1 MTDDDTLAMCYQAI
15 GDTAT
20 EISQAYSDFGD
31 LVGYYMGQT
40 STTLQLRLFR
50 PLTLETSLYLLSLL
64 DTTSEIYADIYQETK
79 KLAKELEVSSLEECL
94 TAYKQEPDR
103 VAHFV
108 TSCQQVV
115 GSDALWHSMR
125 RKDAPPQ
132 ETISDRGYVVI
143 KRAAEKIEEVVA
155 NVTAADL

>member
-1 MTDDDTLAMCYQAI
+1 MTDDDKLAMCYQVI

-50 PLTLETSLYLLSLL
+50 PLALETSLYLLSLL
-64 DTTSEIYADIYQETK
+64 DITSEFYADIHQETK
-79 KLAKELEVSSLEECL
+79 KLADELEVPSLEERL
-94 TAYKQEPDR
+94 ATYKQGTDS
-103 VAHFV
+103 VTLFV
-108 TSCQQVV
+108 TACQQVV
-115 GSDALWHSMR
+115 GSDALWLSMR
-125 RKDAPPQ
+125 RKDTPPQ

-143 KRAAEKIEEVVA
+143 KSAAEKIEEVVES
-155 NVTAADL
+155 LK

>member
-1 MTDDDTLAMCYQAI
+1 MTDDDKLAMCYQVI

-50 PLTLETSLYLLSLL
+50 PLALETSLYLLSLL
-64 DTTSEIYADIYQETK
+64 DITSEFYADIHQETK
-79 KLAKELEVSSLEECL
+79 KLADELEVPSLEERL
-94 TAYKQEPDR
+94 ATYKQGTDS
-103 VAHFV
+103 VTLFV
-108 TSCQQVV
+108 TACQQVV
-115 GSDALWHSMR
+115 GSDALWLSMR
-125 RKDAPPQ
+125 RKDTPPQ

-143 KRAAEKIEEVVA
+143 KSAAEKIAEVL
-155 NVTAADL
+155 NSLH

>member
-1 MTDDDTLAMCYQAI
+1 MTNDDKLAMCYQVI

-50 PLTLETSLYLLSLL
+50 PLALETSLYLLSLL
-64 DTTSEIYADIYQETK
+64 DITSEFYADIHQETK
-79 KLAKELEVSSLEECL
+79 KLADELEVPSLEERL
-94 TAYKQEPDR
+94 ATYKQGTDS
-103 VAHFV
+103 VSHFV
-108 TSCQQVV
+108 TACQQVV
-115 GSDALWHSMR
+115 GSDALWLSMR
-125 RKDAPPQ
+125 RKDTPPQ

-143 KRAAEKIEEVVA
+143 KSAAEKIAEVV
-155 NVTAADL
+155 NSLH

>member
-1 MTDDDTLAMCYQAI
+1 MTDDDKLAMCYQVI

-50 PLTLETSLYLLSLL
+50 PLVLETSLYLLSLL
-64 DTTSEIYADIYQETK
+64 DSASEVYADIHQETE
-79 KLAKELEVSSLEECL
+79 KLAEELEVSSLEERL
-94 TAYKQEPDR
+94 ATYKQGTDS
-103 VAHFV
+103 VTLFV
-108 TSCQQVV
+108 TACQQVV
-115 GSDALWHSMR
+115 GSDALWLSMR
-125 RKDAPPQ
+125 RKDTPPQ

-143 KRAAEKIEEVVA
+143 KSAAEKIQKVVESL
-155 NVTAADL
+155 TL

>member
-1 MTDDDTLAMCYQAI
+1 MTDDDKLAMCYQVI

-50 PLTLETSLYLLSLL
+50 PLALETSLYLLSLL
-64 DTTSEIYADIYQETK
+64 DITSEFYADIHQETK
-79 KLAKELEVSSLEECL
+79 KLADELEVPSLEERL
-94 TAYKQEPDR
+94 ATYKQGTDS
-103 VAHFV
+103 VTLFV
-108 TSCQQVV
+108 TACQQVV
-115 GSDALWHSMR
+115 GSDALWLSMR
-125 RKDAPPQ
+125 RKDTPPQ

-143 KRAAEKIEEVVA
+143 KSAAEKIQKVVESL
-155 NVTAADL
+155 TL

>member
-1 MTDDDTLAMCYQAI
+1 MTDDDKLATCYQII

-40 STTLQLRLFR
+40 STTMQLRLFR
-50 PLTLETSLYLLSLL
+50 PLALETSLYLLSLL
-64 DTTSEIYADIYQETK
+64 DTTSEIYADILEETK
-79 KLAKELEVSSLEECL
+79 KLAEELEVSSLEESL

-103 VAHFV
+103 VTHFV
-108 TSCQQVV
+108 TACQQIV
-115 GSDALWHSMR
+115 GSDALWLSMR
-125 RKDAPPQ
+125 RKDTPPQ

-143 KRAAEKIEEVVA
+143 KRAAEKIEEIVESIS
-155 NVTAADL
+155 T

>member
-1 MTDDDTLAMCYQAI
+1 MTDDDKLAMCYQVI

-50 PLTLETSLYLLSLL
+50 PLALETSLYLLSLL
-64 DTTSEIYADIYQETK
+64 DSTSEFYADIHQETK
-79 KLAKELEVSSLEECL
+79 KLADELEVPSLEERL
-94 TAYKQEPDR
+94 ATYKQGTDS
-103 VAHFV
+103 VSHFV
-108 TSCQQVV
+108 TACQQVV
-115 GSDALWHSMR
+115 GSDALWLSMR
-125 RKDAPPQ
+125 RKDTPPQ

-143 KRAAEKIEEVVA
+143 KSAAEKIAEVV
-155 NVTAADL
+155 NSLH

>member
-1 MTDDDTLAMCYQAI
+1 MTDDDKLAMCYQVI

-50 PLTLETSLYLLSLL
+50 PLALETSLYLLSLL
-64 DTTSEIYADIYQETK
+64 DSTSEFYADIHQETK
-79 KLAKELEVSSLEECL
+79 KLADELEVPSLEERL
-94 TAYKQEPDR
+94 ATYKQGTDS
-103 VAHFV
+103 VTLFV
-108 TSCQQVV
+108 TACQQVV
-115 GSDALWHSMR
+115 GSDALWLSMR
-125 RKDAPPQ
+125 RKDTPPQ

-143 KRAAEKIEEVVA
+143 KSAAEKIEEVVES
-155 NVTAADL
+155 LK

>member
-1 MTDDDTLAMCYQAI
+1 MTDDDKLAMCYQVI

-50 PLTLETSLYLLSLL
+50 PLALETSLYLLSLL
-64 DTTSEIYADIYQETK
+64 DTTSEFYTDIHQETE
-79 KLAKELEVSSLEECL
+79 KLAEELEVPSLEERL
-94 TAYKQEPDR
+94 ATYKQGTDS
-103 VAHFV
+103 VSHFV
-108 TSCQQVV
+108 TACQQVV
-115 GSDALWHSMR
+115 GSDALWLSMR
-125 RKDAPPQ
+125 RKDTPPQ

-143 KRAAEKIEEVVA
+143 KSAAEKIAEVV
-155 NVTAADL
+155 NSLH

>member
-1 MTDDDTLAMCYQAI
+1 MTNDDKLAMCYQVI

-50 PLTLETSLYLLSLL
+50 PLALETSLYLLSLL
-64 DTTSEIYADIYQETK
+64 DSTSEFYADIHQETK
-79 KLAKELEVSSLEECL
+79 KLADELEVPSLEERL
-94 TAYKQEPDR
+94 ATYKQGTDS
-103 VAHFV
+103 VSHFV
-108 TSCQQVV
+108 TACQQVV
-115 GSDALWHSMR
+115 GSDALWLSMR
-125 RKDAPPQ
+125 RKDTPPQ

-143 KRAAEKIEEVVA
+143 KSAAEKIAEVV
-155 NVTAADL
+155 NSLH

>member
-1 MTDDDTLAMCYQAI
+1 MTDDDKLAMCYQVI

-50 PLTLETSLYLLSLL
+50 PLALETSLYLLSLL
-64 DTTSEIYADIYQETK
+64 DSTSEFYADIHQETE
-79 KLAKELEVSSLEECL
+79 KLAEELEVPSLEERL
-94 TAYKQEPDR
+94 ATYKHGTDS
-103 VAHFV
+103 VTLFV
-108 TSCQQVV
+108 SACQQVV
-115 GSDALWHSMR
+115 GSDALWLSMR
-125 RKDAPPQ
+125 RKDSPPQ

-143 KRAAEKIEEVVA
+143 KSAAEKIQKVVESL
-155 NVTAADL
+155 TL

>member
-1 MTDDDTLAMCYQAI
+1 MTDDDKLAMCYQVI

-50 PLTLETSLYLLSLL
+50 PLALETSLYLLSLL
-64 DTTSEIYADIYQETK
+64 DSTSKFYADIHQETEQ
-79 KLAKELEVSSLEECL
+79 LAEELEVPSLKERL
-94 TAYKQEPDR
+94 TTYEQGTDS
-103 VAHFV
+103 VALFV
-108 TSCQQVV
+108 TACQQVV
-115 GSDALWHSMR
+115 GSDALWLSMR
-125 RKDAPPQ
+125 RKDTPPQ

-143 KRAAEKIEEVVA
+143 KSAAEKIQKAVESL
-155 NVTAADL
+155 T

>member
-1 MTDDDTLAMCYQAI
+1 MTNDDKLAMCYQVI

-50 PLTLETSLYLLSLL
+50 PLALETSLYLLSLL
-64 DTTSEIYADIYQETK
+64 DITSEFYADIHQETK
-79 KLAKELEVSSLEECL
+79 KLADELEVPSLEERL
-94 TAYKQEPDR
+94 ATYKQGTDS
-103 VAHFV
+103 VTLFV
-108 TSCQQVV
+108 TACQQVV
-115 GSDALWHSMR
+115 GSDALWLSMR
-125 RKDAPPQ
+125 RKDTPPQ

-143 KRAAEKIEEVVA
+143 KSAAEKIEEVVES
-155 NVTAADL
+155 LK

>member
-1 MTDDDTLAMCYQAI
+1 MTDEDKLAMCYQVI

-50 PLTLETSLYLLSLL
+50 PLALETSLYLLSLF
-64 DTTSEIYADIYQETK
+64 DTTSEFYADILQETE
-79 KLAKELEVSSLEECL
+79 KLAEALEVPFLEERL
-94 TAYKQEPDR
+94 AAYKQKTDS
-103 VAHFV
+103 VSHFI
-108 TSCQQVV
+108 TACQQVV
-115 GSDALWHSMR
+115 GSDALWLSMR
-125 RKDAPPQ
+125 RKDTPPQ

-143 KRAAEKIEEVVA
+143 KSAAEKMGEVVKS
-155 NVTAADL
+155 LK

>member
-1 MTDDDTLAMCYQAI
+1 MTDDDKLAMCYQVI

-50 PLTLETSLYLLSLL
+50 PLALETSLYLLSLL
-64 DTTSEIYADIYQETK
+64 DSASEFYADIHQETE
-79 KLAKELEVSSLEECL
+79 KLAEELEVPSLEERL
-94 TAYKQEPDR
+94 ATYKQGTDS
-103 VAHFV
+103 VMLFV
-108 TSCQQVV
+108 TACQQVV
-115 GSDALWHSMR
+115 GSDALWLSMR
-125 RKDAPPQ
+125 RKDTPPQ

-143 KRAAEKIEEVVA
+143 KSAAEKIEEVL
-155 NVTAADL
+155 TSLK

>member
-1 MTDDDTLAMCYQAI
+1 MTDDDKLAMCYQVI

-50 PLTLETSLYLLSLL
+50 PLALETSLYLLSLL
-64 DTTSEIYADIYQETK
+64 DSASEFYADIHQETE
-79 KLAKELEVSSLEECL
+79 KLAEELEVPSLEERL
-94 TAYKQEPDR
+94 ATYKQGTDS
-103 VAHFV
+103 VTLFV
-108 TSCQQVV
+108 TACQQVV
-115 GSDALWHSMR
+115 GSDALWLSMR
-125 RKDAPPQ
+125 RKDTPPQ

-143 KRAAEKIEEVVA
+143 KSAAEKIEEVVESFK
-155 NVTAADL
+155 

>member
-1 MTDDDTLAMCYQAI
+1 MTNDDKLTMCYQVI

-50 PLTLETSLYLLSLL
+50 PLALETSLYLLSLL
-64 DTTSEIYADIYQETK
+64 DITSEFYADIHQETK
-79 KLAKELEVSSLEECL
+79 KLADELEVPSLEERL
-94 TAYKQEPDR
+94 ATYKQGTDS
-103 VAHFV
+103 VTLFV
-108 TSCQQVV
+108 TACQQVV
-115 GSDALWHSMR
+115 GSDALWLSMR
-125 RKDAPPQ
+125 RKDTPPQ

-143 KRAAEKIEEVVA
+143 KSAAEKIEEVVESFK
-155 NVTAADL
+155 

>member
-1 MTDDDTLAMCYQAI
+1 MTDDDKLAMCYQVI

-50 PLTLETSLYLLSLL
+50 PLALETSLYLLSLL
-64 DTTSEIYADIYQETK
+64 DTTSEFYTDIHQETE
-79 KLAKELEVSSLEECL
+79 KLAEELEVPSLEERL
-94 TAYKQEPDR
+94 ATYKQGTDS
-103 VAHFV
+103 VSHFV
-108 TSCQQVV
+108 TACQQVV
-115 GSDALWHSMR
+115 GSDALWLSMR
-125 RKDAPPQ
+125 RKDTPPQ

-143 KRAAEKIEEVVA
+143 KSAAEKIEEVVES
-155 NVTAADL
+155 LK

>member
-1 MTDDDTLAMCYQAI
+1 MTDDDKLAMCYQVI

-50 PLTLETSLYLLSLL
+50 PLALETSLYLLSLL
-64 DTTSEIYADIYQETK
+64 DSTSEFYADIHQETE
-79 KLAKELEVSSLEECL
+79 KLAEELEVPSLEERL
-94 TAYKQEPDR
+94 ATYKQGTDS
-103 VAHFV
+103 VTLFV
-108 TSCQQVV
+108 SACQQVV
-115 GSDALWHSMR
+115 GSDALWLSMR
-125 RKDAPPQ
+125 RKDSPPQ

-143 KRAAEKIEEVVA
+143 KSAAEKIEEVL
-155 NVTAADL
+155 TSLK

>member
-1 MTDDDTLAMCYQAI
+1 MTDDDKLAMCYQVI

-50 PLTLETSLYLLSLL
+50 PLALETSLYLLSLL
-64 DTTSEIYADIYQETK
+64 DITSEFYADIHQETK
-79 KLAKELEVSSLEECL
+79 KLADELEVPSLEERL
-94 TAYKQEPDR
+94 ATYKQGTDS
-103 VAHFV
+103 VTLFV
-108 TSCQQVV
+108 TACQQVV
-115 GSDALWHSMR
+115 GSDALWLSMR
-125 RKDAPPQ
+125 RKDTPPQ

-143 KRAAEKIEEVVA
+143 KSAAEKIAEVV
-155 NVTAADL
+155 NSLH

>member
-1 MTDDDTLAMCYQAI
+1 MTDDDKLAMCYQVI

-50 PLTLETSLYLLSLL
+50 PLALETSLYLLSLL
-64 DTTSEIYADIYQETK
+64 DSTSEFYADIHQETK
-79 KLAKELEVSSLEECL
+79 KLADELEVPSLEERL
-94 TAYKQEPDR
+94 ATYKQGTDS
-103 VAHFV
+103 VSHFV
-108 TSCQQVV
+108 TACQQVV
-115 GSDALWHSMR
+115 GSDALWLSMR
-125 RKDAPPQ
+125 RKDTPPQ

-143 KRAAEKIEEVVA
+143 KSAAEKIAEVL
-155 NVTAADL
+155 NSLH

>member
-1 MTDDDTLAMCYQAI
+1 MTDDDKLAMCYQVI

-50 PLTLETSLYLLSLL
+50 PLAFETSLYLLTLL
-64 DTTSEIYADIYQETK
+64 DTTSKFYTDIHQETE
-79 KLAKELEVSSLEECL
+79 KLAEELEVPSLEERL
-94 TAYKQEPDR
+94 ATYKQGNDS
-103 VAHFV
+103 VTLFV
-108 TSCQQVV
+108 TACQQVV
-115 GSDALWHSMR
+115 GSDALWLSMR
-125 RKDAPPQ
+125 RKDTPPQ

-143 KRAAEKIEEVVA
+143 KSAAEKIQNVV
-155 NVTAADL
+155 VSLTL

>member
-1 MTDDDTLAMCYQAI
+1 MTNDDKLAMCYQVI

-50 PLTLETSLYLLSLL
+50 PLALETSLYLLSLL
-64 DTTSEIYADIYQETK
+64 DITSEFYADIHQETK
-79 KLAKELEVSSLEECL
+79 KLADELEVPSLEERL
-94 TAYKQEPDR
+94 ATYKQGTDS
-103 VAHFV
+103 VTLFV
-108 TSCQQVV
+108 TACQQVV
-115 GSDALWHSMR
+115 GSDALWLSMR
-125 RKDAPPQ
+125 RKDTPPQ

-143 KRAAEKIEEVVA
+143 KSAAEKIQKVVESL
-155 NVTAADL
+155 TL

>member
-1 MTDDDTLAMCYQAI
+1 MTDDDKLAMCYQVI

-50 PLTLETSLYLLSLL
+50 PLALETSLYLLSLL
-64 DTTSEIYADIYQETK
+64 DSTSEFYADIHQETE
-79 KLAKELEVSSLEECL
+79 KLAEELEVPSLEERL
-94 TAYKQEPDR
+94 ATYKQGTDS
-103 VAHFV
+103 VSHFV
-108 TSCQQVV
+108 TACQQVV
-115 GSDALWHSMR
+115 GSDALWLSMR
-125 RKDAPPQ
+125 RKDTPPQ

-143 KRAAEKIEEVVA
+143 KSAAEKIAEVV
-155 NVTAADL
+155 NSLH

>member
-115 GSDALWHSMR
+115 GSDALWLSMR
-125 RKDAPPQ
+125 RKDTPPQ

-143 KRAAEKIEEVVA
+143 KRAAEKIEEMVESIS
-155 NVTAADL
+155 T